1 MKKKPRPKKSASR
14 PRSAARAA
22 PPRRPPKGPRPVED
36 LADQGELAR
45 AVQRSLLSTAHA
57 RGPGYELVGR
67 FAPALEVAGDFY
79 DHFVFGGGL
88 VGFYVGDVQGKGLA
102 AAMYAALVSGIM
114 RGLQKAGCGPG
125 TVLDFLNRRLCLR
138 PIPGKFCALA
148 YVTLDPVRRRLA
160 WANAGLPYPL
170 LCRHG
175 KAKRLKLDGLPIGL
189 FPETKYAERE
199 LGLEPGDVVLLYTD
213 GLTDSLEHRGV
224 RDGEA
229 LVRRLLE
236 SARGGSVAQIADRLL
251 AQLVAPDSPRR
262 RRLEP
267 LHDDASFLLLKIV

>member
-1 MKKKPRPKKSASR
+1 
-14 PRSAARAA
+14 A
-22 PPRRPPKGPRPVED
+22 PPRRPPPRPRLSTEEA
-36 LADQGELAR
+36 ADQAELAR
-45 AVQRSLLSTAHA
+45 AVQRSLLPLTHA
-57 RGPGYELVGR
+57 RGHGYEMVGR
-67 FAPALEVAGDFY
+67 FAAAQEVAGDFY
-79 DHFVFGGGL
+79 DHFTFGGGL
-88 VGFYVGDVQGKGLA
+88 AGFYVGDVQGKGLA

-138 PIPGKFCALA
+138 PLPGKFCALA
-148 YVTLDPVRRRLA
+148 YVVLDPVKRRLA

-189 FPETKYAERE
+189 FPEAKYAERE
-199 LGLEPGDVVLLYTD
+199 LGLEPGDSVLFYTD